1 MKKLM
6 ILLAILVVAG
16 VAYAAVS
23 FQLGK
28 AFEQNATQEMQS
40 LNLAFSQNL
49 GQSDNK
55 KLFQIEQT
63 AFKNNIFSSQSQ
75 YMVNIG
81 GKEIMRLNAKTKHG
95 PLIGF
100 QPMRYSTVYELEK
113 NANTAPF
120 FQAAGDK
127 SPVKITVKNDFNDNA
142 NIRTQ
147 IAQLRYDKT
156 ASFVFYGLDSLI
168 DTNKEKS
175 FIKGKWKSDGLK
187 IFGFGAEFVMD
198 ELKGT
203 INLNKNNDLYV
214 GDNSYSIGKIKID
227 GGEMAK
233 MVTANPTAS
242 IDSISY
248 TTKSDKVGG
257 DYQTQMAFHLN
268 NAQVAGFNFGNL
280 KSTIQVDKMPVDM
293 IQQISQMRYR
303 SLSKNEKEKLLVD
316 ILKTNP
322 VAKINLTWE
331 NEGKVATALL
341 NFEAKMPK
349 KSFNQSQPQDF
360 FLNASVDIDI
370 PKDMI
375 HNAMSQSLMI
385 ANHSQAD
392 ANNKVQAWLNQMV
405 ADSNGLVVA
414 DSQSYKTKISLN
426 NNKLIVNGVEQNW
439 DDLGKTQPETL
450 PETPL
455 DMLPETTTPPTTPSE
470 TTPATP
476 DTPSSNEKTLEN
488 LLF

>member
-1 MKKLM
+1 M

-16 VAYAAVS
+16 AAYAAVS

-28 AFEQNATQEMQS
+28 AFGEKSAEEVKT

-49 GQSDNK
+49 GQSNNQ

-63 AFKNNIFSSQSQ
+63 AFKNYIFSSQSQ

-81 GKEIMRLNAKTKHG
+81 GKEIMKLNAKTKHG

-100 QPMRYSTVYELEK
+100 QPMRYATVYELEK
-113 NANTAPF
+113 DANTAKF

-127 SPVKITVKNDFNDNA
+127 SPIKITVKSDFNDNA
-142 NIRTQ
+142 NIRTE
-147 IAQLRYDKT
+147 IPQLRYDKT
-156 ASFVFYGLDSLI
+156 ASFVFYGLDSRI
-168 DTNKEKS
+168 DTDKEKS
-175 FIKGKWKSDGLK
+175 FIKGKWNSDGFK

-214 GDNSYSIGKIKID
+214 GENSYSIGNIKID

-233 MVTANPTAS
+233 MMTANPTAS
-242 IDSISY
+242 IDNITY

-257 DYQTQMAFHLN
+257 EYQTQMAFSLN
-268 NAQVAGFNFGNL
+268 NAQVAGFQFGNL
-280 KSTIQVDKMPVDM
+280 KSNIQIDKLPVDM
-293 IQQISQMRYR
+293 IQQISQMRYQQ
-303 SLSKNEKEKLLVD
+303 LSKDEKEKLLVD

-331 NEGKVATALL
+331 NQGKVATALL

-349 KSFNQSQPQDF
+349 KSFNQSNPQDF

-370 PKDMI
+370 PKEMI
-375 HNAMSQSLMI
+375 QQAMSQSLMI

-392 ANNKVQAWLNQMV
+392 ANNKVEAWLNQFV
-405 ADSNGLVVA
+405 ANSNGLVVA
-414 DSQSYKTKISLN
+414 DSQSYKTNIVLN
-426 NNKLIVNGVEQNW
+426 NNKLLVNGIEQNLN
-439 DDLGKTQPETL
+439 DLGKKQTL
-450 PETPL
+450 PETE
-455 DMLPETTTPPTTPSE
+455 MLPETETPSE
-470 TTPATP
+470 TPPATP
-476 DTPSSNEKTLEN
+476 DNKEQTLEN

>member
-16 VAYAAVS
+16 AAYAAVS

-28 AFEQNATQEMQS
+28 AFGEKSAEEVKT

-49 GQSDNK
+49 GQSNNQ

-63 AFKNNIFSSQSQ
+63 AFKNHIFSSQSQ

-81 GKEIMRLNAKTKHG
+81 GKEIMKLNAKTKHG

-100 QPMRYSTVYELEK
+100 QPMRYATVYELEK
-113 NANTAPF
+113 DANTAKF

-127 SPVKITVKNDFNDNA
+127 SPIKITVKSDFNDNA
-142 NIRTQ
+142 NIRTE
-147 IAQLRYDKT
+147 IPQLRYDKT
-156 ASFVFYGLDSLI
+156 ASFVFYGLDSRI
-168 DTNKEKS
+168 DTDKEKS
-175 FIKGKWKSDGLK
+175 FIKGKWNSDGFK

-214 GDNSYSIGKIKID
+214 GENSYSIGNIKID

-233 MVTANPTAS
+233 MMTANPTAS
-242 IDSISY
+242 IDNITY

-257 DYQTQMAFHLN
+257 EYQTQMAFSLN
-268 NAQVAGFNFGNL
+268 NAQVAGFQFGNL
-280 KSTIQVDKMPVDM
+280 KSNIQIDKLPVDM
-293 IQQISQMRYR
+293 IQQISQMRYQQ
-303 SLSKNEKEKLLVD
+303 LSKDEREKLLVD

-331 NEGKVATALL
+331 NQGKVATALL

-349 KSFNQSQPQDF
+349 KSFNQSNPQDF

-370 PKDMI
+370 PKEMI
-375 HNAMSQSLMI
+375 QQAMSQSLMI

-392 ANNKVQAWLNQMV
+392 ANNKVEAWLNQFV
-405 ADSNGLVVA
+405 ANSNGLVVA
-414 DSQSYKTKISLN
+414 DSQSYKTNIILN
-426 NNKLIVNGVEQNW
+426 NNKLLVNGIEQNLN
-439 DDLGKTQPETL
+439 DLGKKQTL
-450 PETPL
+450 PETE
-455 DMLPETTTPPTTPSE
+455 MLPETPSESGTQSETPSE
-470 TTPATP
+470 TPMK
-476 DTPSSNEKTLEN
+476 NENSLEN